1 MKKISIDGTLLA
13 LTYGDNEVYMKLA
26 YIWTAFLMVLS
37 FKVHA
42 DQTSAKTEDEL
53 PIVQFEN
60 KNEIKLEDEAQK
72 KKKKQLPGQMV
83 MSDQA
88 SDMQV
93 TLLMAKKAKAKTSE
107 KVDEDDFGR
116 LDRELEVLK

>member
-1 MKKISIDGTLLA
+1 
-13 LTYGDNEVYMKLA
+13 MKLA
-26 YIWTAFLMVLS
+26 FILTAFLVVLS
-37 FKVHA
+37 FKSHA
-42 DQTSAKTEDEL
+42 DQTTAKSADEL

-88 SDMQV
+88 SDMQL
-93 TLLMAKKAKAKTSE
+93 TLLMAKKAKIKTSE
-107 KVDEDDFGR
+107 KVEEDDFSR